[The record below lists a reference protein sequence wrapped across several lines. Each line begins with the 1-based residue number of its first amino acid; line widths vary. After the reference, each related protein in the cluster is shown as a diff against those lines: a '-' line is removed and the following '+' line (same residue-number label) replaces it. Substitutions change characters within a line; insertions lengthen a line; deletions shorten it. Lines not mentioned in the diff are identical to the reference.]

1 MAALSDERNNIA
13 DGMLLLIASTTI
25 LKLLRLPRANEKWED
40 LTKDTQTWEAWKVL
54 YKDAH
59 AKA

>member
-1 MAALSDERNNIA
+1 MAAISDKSNKIA
-13 DGMLLLIASTTI
+13 DGTLLLIASATI
-25 LKLLRLPRANEKWED
+25 IKLQQFPRANEKWED